1 MLYDFI
7 TTDKKLKKPLYQQ
20 IYLSIREA
28 IENGSLKKG
37 SKLPSI
43 RRLSADRGISK
54 TTVTGAYDQLCVE
67 GYIVSRPQSGYYV
80 AAQFSS
86 VPKTADRENSGQ
98 RQSSYAEYD
107 FSGKSI
113 DENIIDLG
121 EWKKNIKDIIN
132 RNYLLTSYGDAQGEE
147 ALRRALQKYALGTRR
162 CAKK

>member
-7 TTDKKLKKPLYQQ
+7 TTDKKLNKPLYQQ

-86 VPKTADRENSGQ
+86 APKTADRENDGQ
-98 RQSSYAEYD
+98 RQISYAEYD

-121 EWKKNIKDIIN
+121 E
-132 RNYLLTSYGDAQGEE
+132 
-147 ALRRALQKYALGTRR
+147 
-162 CAKK
+162 